1 MSDEA
6 AAAVRLIG
14 TFSSPMVHRAEVAL
28 RLKGVPYEYIQEDL
42 DNKSEL
48 LLKHNPVHKKVPVL
62 LVRGDP
68 PAAVCESLVIVEYV
82 DEAFP
87 GGPPIL
93 PGGPLARAA
102 ARFWARFID
111 EQCWKSLWVAL
122 WAADGDARGKSAA
135 GAKANLKL
143 LEAQLLGEEG
153 EKRFF
158 GGDAIGYLDIAA
170 GPFAYWLG
178 VFEEMAATRLLTE
191 EDHPALCLW
200 AGEYRAVEAV
210 RGCLPDRDRLLA
222 ALSKRK
228 GLYVSIANAMAAQN

>member
-1 MSDEA
+1 MRSD
-6 AAAVRLIG
+6 L
-14 TFSSPMVHRAEVAL
+14 
-28 RLKGVPYEYIQEDL
+28 
-42 DNKSEL
+42 
-48 LLKHNPVHKKVPVL
+48 
-62 LVRGDP
+62 
-68 PAAVCESLVIVEYV
+68 
-82 DEAFP
+82 
-87 GGPPIL
+87 
-93 PGGPLARAA
+93 
-102 ARFWARFID
+102 
-111 EQCWKSLWVAL
+111 QCWKSLWVAL